1 MPQELSNPTL
11 QDEDNSLIFQL
22 RELLE
27 YKWNIAGIVLI
38 FALISIVLVSIKTP
52 VYRATSSLQIEFRQ
66 GSVQSVGENYDTG
79 SATQGYYATQIAVL
93 KSRSLAQKVV
103 DQIDWSQYPNF
114 LPEKKERRNWLKWVE
129 KYLPF
134 ELGDLNAE
142 IAAPAIAES
151 TDLTL
156 RREFVDQFMASTVV
170 EPVAMTQ
177 IVNIHFLSVYPALAM
192 EAANALVTVY
202 INSGFEA
209 QFDATKRATDWL
221 NERLGTIRD
230 DLVESE
236 SALQSFRE
244 NQDLVNVRGGRG
256 VLEDELND
264 NLQRLREAQRR
275 ATLLRNTYEQIV
287 KARGNV
293 LELQNLPALLSNDL
307 VRKTK
312 EGYLA
317 AQQNMSDVQTRYKHK
332 HPKMIQAQ
340 ARLNEAQSAFENQLK
355 NAARGIRSEFNVAN
369 EMVNSLS
376 SAVSITKTDIRSLDR
391 KGYKLQMLTRDSESN
406 RDLYDAM
413 LKRFKETDLAGDFR
427 ALKAQIVDEAIL
439 PEKPYLPRKRKSVVY
454 AIILGLIAGIGLAI
468 LRRHFDTSIKSTAEL
483 ELLSDVPVF
492 ASIPNVS
499 KGLFSASVSKMLLEN
514 PRSSFSEGI
523 RSIRTGIVL
532 SDFDKSRKRILVT
545 SALEEEGKSSIAL
558 NLAYAF
564 AESEKVLLID
574 ADFRKPKLAKYLDLK
589 ANHVGTGEILQETAT
604 FKDAVQKVSENLQ
617 FLSVGDIGNSPSQ
630 VLSNPRFIKLL
641 QSVSTYYD
649 RIIIDS
655 APCVPVSDSFILAKY
670 ADGVLLVVKYDS
682 TAAKIVSSL
691 HRRFSQINAP
701 LLGQVLNRV
710 DHRRAMKGQDIYYYG
725 RGYYGQ

>member
-1 MPQELSNPTL
+1 VPQELSNPTL

-66 GSVQSVGENYDTG
+66 SSVQSVGENYDTG

-103 DQIDWSQYPNF
+103 DQIDWSQYPDF
-114 LPEKKERRNWLKWVE
+114 LPEKKERRNWLKWLG
-129 KYLPF
+129 KYLPV
-134 ELGDLNAE
+134 ELGDFNSE
-142 IAAPAIAES
+142 IAAPATVES
-151 TDLTL
+151 TGLAL
-156 RREFVDQFMASTVV
+156 RRELVDQFIASTMV

-192 EAANALVTVY
+192 EAANALVAVY

-221 NERLGTIRD
+221 NDRLGNIRD

-275 ATLLRNTYEQIV
+275 ATLLRNTYEQIDNANG
-287 KARGNV
+287 KI
-293 LELQNLPALLSNDL
+293 LELQNLSALLSNDL

-317 AQQNMSDVQTRYKHK
+317 AQQNMSDVQTRYKYK
-332 HPKMIQAQ
+332 HPKMIQAR
-340 ARLNEAQSAFENQLK
+340 ARLTEAQSAFENQLK
-355 NAARGIRSEFNVAN
+355 NAAKGIRSEFNVAN
-369 EMVNSLS
+369 EMVISLS
-376 SAVSITKTDIRSLDR
+376 SAVSSTKADIRSLDR

-468 LRRHFDTSIKSTAEL
+468 LRRHFDTSIRSTADL

-499 KGLFSASVSKMLLEN
+499 KGLFAAPVSKMLLEK

-574 ADFRKPKLAKYLDLK
+574 ADFRKPKLAKYLELK
-589 ANHVGTGEILQETAT
+589 DNHVGTGEILQETAT
-604 FKDAVQKVSENLQ
+604 FKDSVQRVSENLH

-641 QSVSTYYD
+641 QSVSAYYD

-670 ADGVLLVVKYDS
+670 VDGVLLVVKYDS

-691 HRRFSQINAP
+691 HRRFGQINAP

-725 RGYYGQ
+725 GGYYGR

>member
-1 MPQELSNPTL
+1 M
-11 QDEDNSLIFQL
+11 